1 MSHPFDMNE
10 TLVYIFVI
18 VAAAAIVIQAGIL
31 FGLFLAFRKTTA
43 RVEAIATNVESKA
56 IPLLDSAKTILDE
69 NGPRLKEIT
78 QNLSETTSTLKTQ
91 MNRVDATLNDVLDR
105 TRLQVIRV
113 DDMVSRTMDKV
124 EETTEMLQHTV
135 VSPVKKL
142 TGIMQGLSVGLGA
155 YIQRR
160 RKATMEA
167 VTAVE
172 DDELFI

>member
-1 MSHPFDMNE
+1 MNE
-10 TLVYIFVI
+10 TILTIFVI
-18 VAAAAIVIQAGIL
+18 VAAAAIIIQAGIL
-31 FGLFLAFRKTTA
+31 FGLYLSFKRTSE
-43 RVEAIATNVESKA
+43 RVETIVGHVETKA

-78 QNLSETTSTLKTQ
+78 QNLSETTATLKTQ
-91 MNRVDATLNDVLDR
+91 MNRVDVTLNDVLDR

-124 EETTEMLQHTV
+124 EETTEMLQNTV

>member
-1 MSHPFDMNE
+1 MNE
-10 TLVYIFVI
+10 TVITIFVV

-31 FGLFLAFRKTTA
+31 FGLFLSFKKTSA
-43 RVEAIATNVESKA
+43 RVEAIASNVETKA
-56 IPLLDSAKTILDE
+56 LPLLDSAKTILDE

-78 QNLSETTSTLKTQ
+78 QNLSETTATLKTQ
-91 MNRVDATLNDVLDR
+91 MHRVDVTLNDVLDR

-124 EETTEMLQHTV
+124 EETTEMLQNTV

-160 RKATMEA
+160 RKATLDA
-167 VTAVE
+167 TTAVE

>member
-1 MSHPFDMNE
+1 MNE
-10 TLVYIFVI
+10 TVITIFVI

-31 FGLFLAFRKTTA
+31 FGLFVSFKKTTE
-43 RVEAIATNVESKA
+43 RVEVIMRNVETKA

-78 QNLSETTSTLKTQ
+78 QNLSETTSTLKSQ

-124 EETTEMLQHTV
+124 EETTEILQSTV
-135 VSPVKKL
+135 VNPVRKL

-160 RKATMEA
+160 RKSALETA
-167 VTAVE
+167 TAVE

>member
-1 MSHPFDMNE
+1 MNE
-10 TLVYIFVI
+10 TLITVFIV
-18 VAAAAIVIQAGIL
+18 VAALAILIQAGVL
-31 FGLFLAFRKTTA
+31 FGLFLSFKKTSD
-43 RVEAIATNVESKA
+43 RVEAIARNVETKA

-78 QNLSETTSTLKTQ
+78 TNLSETTATLKTQ
-91 MNRVDATLNDVLDR
+91 LTRVDATLHDVLDR

-124 EETTEMLQHTV
+124 EETTEMLQSTV
-135 VSPVKKL
+135 VSPVRKL
-142 TGIMQGLSVGLGA
+142 TGIMQGLSVGLSA

-160 RKATMEA
+160 RKASLDAM
-167 VTAVE
+167 TATE